1 MSDATFTD
9 SEWLVLKVLDE
20 NYHENCLY
28 SSGVV
33 DLTGLNRL
41 QARRAIK
48 SLVRRGMAELQ
59 RGLFDDDGKIA
70 GSGYS
75 CTQAGHAILA
85 LIEQPGEKS

>member
-1 MSDATFTD
+1 MNATFTN
-9 SEWLVLKVLDE
+9 SELAVLKILDE
-20 NYHENCLY
+20 HYSESCLY

-33 DLTGLNRL
+33 DLTGLSRL

-75 CTQAGHAILA
+75 CTKAGHEILRNST
-85 LIEQPGEKS
+85 ESQQ